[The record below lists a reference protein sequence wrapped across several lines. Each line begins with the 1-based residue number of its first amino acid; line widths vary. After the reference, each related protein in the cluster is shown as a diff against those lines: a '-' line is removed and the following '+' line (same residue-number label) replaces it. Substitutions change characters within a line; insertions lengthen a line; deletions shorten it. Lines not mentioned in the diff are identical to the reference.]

1 MEKVKKIASVLMIL
15 AFLLSL
21 ISSQALAQEEVVCE
35 ADVVVQANDWLSK
48 LADKFYGDVMAY
60 QAIADATNAKAKT
73 DDSYAVIENVDIIEP
88 GWKLCIPSAETAGV
102 LIEAAQAKTPTAE
115 QPFAGT
121 ELTLATMT
129 DQYVTGFRYLIPKFE
144 EETGIK
150 IVLDELGYVDLYQK
164 LTADFVGHTANYDL
178 MTVDIVWSG
187 EYAAN
192 KYTLPLDDFMAR
204 DEAELQ
210 LDDIMPVAWTLGEWE
225 GKHWAY
231 PLAGYANV
239 LNYRKDVLAEAGL
252 EPPKTQQEL
261 LAYAKQLTDAD
272 NDFYGI
278 ALLGAKGPAVAQDYM
293 AWVQQHGGTIL
304 GADGKPVLNSAQNV
318 EILEFFGEL
327 FKYAPPGATD
337 YWWDQRETAFRSG
350 NVAMMEGWSIA
361 RAGYED
367 PDISSVVGNVAI
379 AKAPVTEGMD
389 PKYGFGGWGIGINAD
404 SENAEA
410 AWEFIKWLSS
420 PEIQKEWI
428 RHDGAPIR
436 RSTLENPELNKEF
449 PWFPILLE
457 SFENGDGD
465 YRPRIPQ
472 YSIIQDA
479 LGTAVNGYLVG
490 EMSAQEALDQAQA
503 QVEANRQ

>member
-1 MEKVKKIASVLMIL
+1 MKLRILHIVLLIA
-15 AFLLSL
+15 LSGMWL
-21 ISSQALAQEEVVCE
+21 VACGAAPAPEPAAEEPTAAE
-35 ADVVVQANDWLSK
+35 
-48 LADKFYGDVMAY
+48 
-60 QAIADATNAKAKT
+60 
-73 DDSYAVIENVDIIEP
+73 EP
-88 GWKLCIPSAETAGV
+88 AAEEPAAEEPAAEEPAAEEPV
-102 LIEAAQAKTPTAE
+102 AEEPAEEEAAAE
-115 QPFAGT
+115 EMPFAGT
-121 ELTLATMT
+121 ELVLASMT
-129 DQYVTGFRYLIPKFE
+129 DQYITAFRHLIPQFE

-150 IVLDELGYVDLYQK
+150 VTMDELGYVDLYQK
-164 LTADFVGHTANYDL
+164 LTADFVGETGNYDL

-192 KYTLPLDDFMAR
+192 GYTLPLNDYMER
-204 DEAELQ
+204 DKDELM

-225 GKHWAY
+225 DQQWAY

-239 LNYRKDVLAEAGL
+239 LNYRKDVLDEAGV
-252 EPPKTQQEL
+252 EVPATQEEMLALSQEL
-261 LAYAKQLTDAD
+261 TKAD
-272 NDFYGI
+272 EDFYGI

-293 AWVQQHGGTIL
+293 AWVQQHGGSIL
-304 GADGKPVLNSAQNV
+304 DENGNPALNSPENV
-318 EILEFFGEL
+318 EILEFFGSL
-327 FKYAPPGATD
+327 FEYAPPGATD

-367 PDISSVVGNVAI
+367 PEISSIVGNVDVAV
-379 AKAPVTEGMD
+379 APVTEGME

-404 SENAEA
+404 SQNPDA
-410 AWEFIKWLSS
+410 AWEFIKWLTS

-428 RHDGAPIR
+428 RNDGAPIR
-436 RSTLENPELNKEF
+436 RSTLEDPELIAEY
-449 PWFPILLE
+449 PWFPVILE

-479 LGTAVNGYLVG
+479 LGSAVNGYLVG

-503 QVEANRQ
+503 QVETAIQ

>member
-1 MEKVKKIASVLMIL
+1 MLRKTQVLTLLVIATLV
-15 AFLLSL
+15 
-21 ISSQALAQEEVVCE
+21 ALTLTAC
-35 ADVVVQANDWLSK
+35 
-48 LADKFYGDVMAY
+48 
-60 QAIADATNAKAKT
+60 AT
-73 DDSYAVIENVDIIEP
+73 P
-88 GWKLCIPSAETAGV
+88 PPPSAEEPAAPA
-102 LIEAAQAKTPTAE
+102 EAPAQPAE
-115 QPFAGT
+115 KPFAGT
-121 ELTLATMT
+121 ELTLASMT
-129 DQYVTGFRYLIPKFE
+129 DQYISAFRYLIPKFE

-150 IVLDELGYVDLYQK
+150 ITLDELGYVDLYQK
-164 LTADFVGHTANYDL
+164 LTADFVGHTGNYDL

-187 EYAAN
+187 EYAQN
-192 KYTLPLDDFMAR
+192 RYTLPLDDYMAR
-204 DEAELQ
+204 DKDELA
-210 LDDIMPVAWTLGEWE
+210 LDDIMPVSWTLGEWE

-239 LNYRKDVLAEAGL
+239 LNYRKDMLAEAGI

-261 LAYAKQLTDAD
+261 LEAAKMLTKPDE
-272 NDFYGI
+272 DFYGI

-293 AWVQQHGGTIL
+293 AWVQQHGSSIL
-304 GADGKPVLNSAQNV
+304 DESGKVAINTPKNV

-361 RAGYED
+361 RAGYEN
-367 PDISSVVGNVAI
+367 PDISSVVGKVAI
-379 AKAPVTEGMD
+379 TLAPVTEGME

-404 SENAEA
+404 SKNADA

-428 RHDGAPIR
+428 LHDGAPIR
-436 RSTLENPELNKEF
+436 RSTLEDPELNAKY

-457 SFENGDGD
+457 SFEKGDGD
-465 YRPRIPQ
+465 YRPRIPE

-479 LGTAVNGYLVG
+479 LGTTVNGYLVG
-490 EMSAQEALDQAQA
+490 ELGAQEALDQAQA
-503 QVEANRQ
+503 QVEAALQ